1 MTAGGSALVV
11 FAHPA
16 PDRAPV
22 HKTVLKQSKAFEG
35 IEVRDLYELYPDF
48 VIDIAAEQAALAR
61 PDLIVL
67 QFPLHWFTP
76 PALLV
81 EWLDAVWLRGFAY
94 GEGGNALAGRTLVA
108 AFTTGARAR
117 DFEAGGL
124 NRYSLGE
131 FLRPLE
137 QTARRCGL
145 KWAEPFA
152 INEAGY
158 TGEKADKA
166 LVRVAERWRTRLEP
180 LLADAA
186 ERRRLTEKVLA

>member
-1 MTAGGSALVV
+1 VTAGNALVV

-22 HKTVLKQSKAFEG
+22 HGILLKTARAAGEV
-35 IEVRDLYELYPDF
+35 EVRDLYELYPDY
-48 VIDIAAEQAALAR
+48 VIDVTAEQAALAR

-76 PALLV
+76 PGLLV

-94 GEGGNALAGRTLVA
+94 GEGGNALVGRTLLA
-108 AFTTGARAR
+108 AFSTGARAR
-117 DFEAGGL
+117 DFEAGGV
-124 NRYSLGE
+124 NRYPLGD

-152 INEAGY
+152 VNEAGLA
-158 TGEKADKA
+158 GDKA
-166 LVRVAERWRTRLEP
+166 QARLAERWRNRLEP
-180 LLADAA
+180 LIGEARA
-186 ERRRLTEKVLA
+186 RRRKTEAAA

>member
-1 MTAGGSALVV
+1 MGAQALVV

-22 HKTVLKQSKAFEG
+22 HKSLLKETKAQTTTEA
-35 IEVRDLYELYPDF
+35 RDLYELYPDF
-48 VIDIAAEQAALAR
+48 VVDVAAEQAALAR
-61 PDLIVL
+61 PDLVIL

-94 GEGGNALAGRTLVA
+94 GEGGNALAGRTLLA
-108 AFTTGARAR
+108 LFTTGARAR
-117 DFEAGGL
+117 DFDAGGL
-124 NRYSLGE
+124 NRYPLTD

-152 INEAGY
+152 VHEAGL
-158 TGEKADKA
+158 TGDKA
-166 LVRVAERWRTRLEP
+166 TARLLERWRGRLGP
-180 LLADAA
+180 LIEDAA
-186 ERRRLTEKVLA
+186 ARRRRAEAAA

>member
-1 MTAGGSALVV
+1 VAGGSTLVV

-22 HKTVLKQSKAFEG
+22 HKAMLKEAKALEG
-35 IEVRDLYELYPDF
+35 TEVRDLYELYPDF
-48 VIDIAAEQAALAR
+48 VIDLEAEQTALGR

-67 QFPLHWFTP
+67 LFPLHWFTP
-76 PALLV
+76 PSLLV

-94 GEGGNALAGRTLVA
+94 GEGGDALRGRTLLA
-108 AFTTGARAR
+108 AFSTGGRAR
-117 DFEAGGL
+117 DFEPGGL
-124 NRYSLGE
+124 NRYPLSD

-152 INEAGY
+152 VNEAAQSG
-158 TGEKADKA
+158 DKA
-166 LVRVAERWRTRLEP
+166 LARLAERWRGRLEP
-180 LLADAA
+180 LVVESAA
-186 ERRRLTEKVLA
+186 RHRASQAA

>member
-1 MTAGGSALVV
+1 MASGGSALVV

-22 HKTVLKQSKAFEG
+22 HKALLKESKAFSET
-35 IEVRDLYELYPDF
+35 EVRDLYELYPDF
-48 VIDIAAEQAALAR
+48 MIDVSAEQEALER

-94 GEGGNALAGRTLVA
+94 GEGGNALAGRTLAA

-117 DFEAGGL
+117 DFEPDGL
-124 NRYSLGE
+124 NRYPLTD

-152 INEAGY
+152 VNEAGHS
-158 TGEKADKA
+158 GDKA
-166 LVRVAERWRTRLEP
+166 LARVAERWRGRLEP
-180 LLADAA
+180 LLQDARM
-186 ERRRLTEKVLA
+186 RRRQAEAAA

>member
-1 MTAGGSALVV
+1 MAAGGRTLVV

-22 HKTVLKQSKAFEG
+22 HKVLLKEAKALG
-35 IEVRDLYELYPDF
+35 DVEVRDLYELYPDF
-48 VIDIAAEQAALAR
+48 VIDLEAEQAALR
-61 PDLIVL
+61 KPDLIVL

-94 GEGGNALAGRTLVA
+94 GEGGDALQGRTLLA
-108 AFTTGARAR
+108 AFSTGARAR
-117 DFEAGGL
+117 DFEPGAM
-124 NRYSLGE
+124 NRYSLTE

-152 INEAGY
+152 VHEAALSG
-158 TGEKADKA
+158 DKA
-166 LVRVAERWRTRLEP
+166 MARLTERWRGRLEP
-180 LLADAA
+180 LVEDARV
-186 ERRRLTEKVLA
+186 RRRLISEAVG

>member
-1 MTAGGSALVV
+1 MAGGSTLVV

-22 HKTVLKQSKAFEG
+22 HKALLKETKTLG
-35 IEVRDLYELYPDF
+35 RVEVRDLYELYPDF
-48 VIDIAAEQAALAR
+48 VIDLEAEQAALSR

-67 QFPLHWFTP
+67 QFPLHWFTAP
-76 PALLV
+76 SLLV

-94 GEGGNALAGRTLVA
+94 GEGGTALRDRTLLA
-108 AFTTGARAR
+108 AFSTGGRAR
-117 DFEAGGL
+117 DFEQGGL
-124 NRYSLGE
+124 NRYPLND

-152 INEAGY
+152 VHEAAL
-158 TGEKADKA
+158 TGDKA
-166 LVRVAERWRTRLEP
+166 MARLVDRWRGRLEP
-180 LLADAA
+180 LVGEAHARRKAA
-186 ERRRLTEKVLA
+186 AQAAA

>member
-1 MTAGGSALVV
+1 MAKGRVLVV

-22 HKTVLKQSKAFEG
+22 HKTLLKETRAHGEV
-35 IEVRDLYELYPDF
+35 EVRDLYELYPDY
-48 VIDIAAEQAALAR
+48 VIDVGAEQAALDG
-61 PDLIVL
+61 PDLIIL

-76 PALLV
+76 PSLLV

-94 GEGGNALAGRTLVA
+94 GEGGNSLAGRTLLA
-108 AFTTGARAR
+108 TFSTGARAR

-124 NRYSLGE
+124 NRYSLVD

-145 KWAEPFA
+145 KWVEPFA
-152 INEAGY
+152 VNEAAAS
-158 TGEKADKA
+158 GEKVLAR
-166 LVRVAERWRTRLEP
+166 LAERWRTRLEP
-180 LLADAA
+180 LVDEAHA
-186 ERRRLTEKVLA
+186 RRRQAVGAGA

>member
-1 MTAGGSALVV
+1 MAGGRALIV

-22 HKTVLKQSKAFEG
+22 HKTLLKTTRALGEV
-35 IEVRDLYELYPDF
+35 EVRDLYELYPDF
-48 VIDIAAEQAALAR
+48 IVDVTAEQQALAG

-94 GEGGNALAGRTLVA
+94 GEGGNALVGRTLLA
-108 AFTTGARAR
+108 AFSTGARAR
-117 DFEAGGL
+117 DFEPGGL
-124 NRYSLGE
+124 NRYSLTD
-131 FLRPLE
+131 FLRPME

-152 INEAGY
+152 INEAAQSG
-158 TGEKADKA
+158 DKVLA
-166 LVRVAERWRTRLEP
+166 RLSERWRTRLEP
-180 LLADAA
+180 LLDEAQA
-186 ERRRLTEKVLA
+186 RRRQAEEAAA